1 MRSLINFESPSG
13 ARIQSHI
20 QWLVPFVFA
29 LVLFA
34 YLLIQS
40 VPSGVNGYFYLKQIK
55 YFFET
60 GQLYFQDRSLAFS
73 LPFILRYF
81 LPTDLLAYHL
91 SVGVL
96 LTAFCV
102 LQGRMA
108 LRLAH
113 CFTSN
118 SAPNST
124 AITTSLKNT
133 FLIVLLLTVLFFT
146 HPHILFFGL
155 NFYKN
160 LFAVVFVLL
169 GIDQHFVFTTTAKKK
184 SIAISILAFVVAVL
198 AHKSSLILCGAWMVA
213 AFVFHFQKQRRFLLL
228 VPVLLAV
235 LFVAFLFYFPRAS
248 AYISFLQSGFHF
260 STDYVLWLKS
270 QTRLGNFI
278 FGGYITLAVLA
289 GYLIVTFKSAST
301 PFRVYGLWMLSVL
314 LFALLPIH
322 SIGQNQLGY
331 RWLLM
336 SLGLSLPLVAAVCV
350 RYRFIGGILLGLHLG
365 QWMYAVPLHRYFL
378 DFQKHQE
385 NFQQITKFVD
395 GEDYLI
401 AHHGLEF
408 YIDYTTGLR
417 ARIFLPESKPAN
429 GEVFRIVHVP
439 FGALRWQPLRI
450 AVNQRAILRI
460 TREYFLLTEAQW
472 LDARKAAIF
481 PPESWQ
487 IPMDKNPGHVYQ

>member
-1 MRSLINFESPSG
+1 MRSFINFESPNG

-29 LVLFA
+29 LTFLA
-34 YLLIQS
+34 YLITQS

-60 GQLYFQDRSLAFS
+60 GKLYFQDRSLAFS

-108 LRLAH
+108 LRLANS
-113 CFTSN
+113 FTSN
-118 SAPNST
+118 SAPNN
-124 AITTSLKNT
+124 TSLKNT

-169 GIDQHFVFTTTAKKK
+169 GIDQHFVFTVTAKKK
-184 SIAISILAFVVAVL
+184 SLAISILAFVVAAL

-213 AFVFHFQKQRRFLLL
+213 AFVFHFQKQRRFLWL
-228 VPVLLAV
+228 VPVLLGV
-235 LFVAFLFYFPRAS
+235 LLAAFLFYFPRAS
-248 AYISFLQSGFHF
+248 AYISYLQSGFHF

-278 FGGYITLAVLA
+278 FGGYITLVVLA
-289 GYLIVTFKSAST
+289 GYLIATFNAAKT
-301 PFRVYGLWMLSVL
+301 PFRVYGVWMLCVL

-336 SLGLSLPLVAAVCV
+336 SLGLSLPLVTAVCV

-365 QWMYAVPLHRYFL
+365 QWMYAVPLYRYFL

-385 NFQQITKFVD
+385 DFQQITKFVD
-395 GEDYLI
+395 SDDYLI

-408 YIDYTTGLR
+408 FIDYTTGLR
-417 ARIFLPESKPAN
+417 ARIFLPESKPTN
-429 GEVFRIVHVP
+429 GDVFRVVHVP
-439 FGALRWQPLRI
+439 FGALRWQPMRI
-450 AVNQRAILRI
+450 AVNQRAVLRI
-460 TREYFLLTEAQW
+460 SREYFLLSETQW
-472 LDARKAAIF
+472 LESRQAVIF

-487 IPMDKNPGHVYQ
+487 NPMDKNPGHVYQ

>member
-1 MRSLINFESPSG
+1 MRSLIHIETAIG
-13 ARIQSHI
+13 HKIQRHL
-20 QWLVPFVFA
+20 QWLVPCVISLVF
-29 LVLFA
+29 FA
-34 YLLIQS
+34 YLLGQQ

-55 YFFET
+55 YFYAT

-73 LPFILRYF
+73 LPFLLRYL
-81 LPTDLLAYHL
+81 LPTDLMAYHW
-91 SVGVL
+91 SVGLL

-102 LQGRMA
+102 LQVRMA
-108 LRLAH
+108 LRL
-113 CFTSN
+113 T
-118 SAPNST
+118 ST
-124 AITTSLKNT
+124 AGSLKST
-133 FLIVLLLTVLFFT
+133 FLLVGLLTALFYT
-146 HPHILFFGL
+146 HPHLLFFAL

-160 LFAVVFVLL
+160 LFSVVFVLL
-169 GIDQHFVFTTTAKKK
+169 GIDQYFEFVATARKR
-184 SIAISILAFVVAVL
+184 SFMISVLAFAIAVL
-198 AHKSSLILCGAWMVA
+198 AHKSSLILCGVWMSA
-213 AFVFHFQKQRRFLLL
+213 GFVFHFQKQRKVLLL
-228 VPVLLAV
+228 LPVLL
-235 LFVAFLFYFPRAS
+235 LFMLGAFLFYFPKAS
-248 AYISFLQSGFHF
+248 AYLAYLKSGFHF
-260 STDYVLWLKS
+260 SAEYILWLKS

-289 GYLIVTFKSAST
+289 GYLIATFKTASQ
-301 PFRVYGLWMLSVL
+301 PFRVYAVWMFCVL

-336 SLGLSLPLVAAVCV
+336 SLGLSIPLVAAVCV

-385 NFQQITKFVD
+385 EFQQITKFVD
-395 GEDYLI
+395 SEDYLI

-408 YIDYTTGLR
+408 FIDYTTGLR
-417 ARIFLPESKPAN
+417 ARIFLPESQPVK
-429 GEVFRIVHVP
+429 GDVFRIVHVP

-450 AVNQRAILRI
+450 AVNQRALLRI

-472 LDARKAAIF
+472 LEARKAAIF

-487 IPMDKNPGHVYQ
+487 NPMDKNPGHVYQ

>member
-1 MRSLINFESPSG
+1 MRLFIHFETANG
-13 ARIQSHI
+13 ARVQRYL
-20 QWLVPFVFA
+20 QWLVPIMFSLTF
-29 LVLFA
+29 LV
-34 YLLIQS
+34 YLLTQI

-73 LPFILRYF
+73 LPFLLRYF

-91 SVGVL
+91 SVGFL

-108 LRLAH
+108 LRLANSFMSH
-113 CFTSN
+113 SAAPMTS
-118 SAPNST
+118 PLT
-124 AITTSLKNT
+124 NT

-169 GIDQHFVFTTTAKKK
+169 GIDQYFVFTATNRKRFLAM
-184 SIAISILAFVVAVL
+184 SILAFVVAVL
-198 AHKSSLILCGAWMVA
+198 AHKSSLILCGAWLA
-213 AFVFHFQKQRRFLLL
+213 AVFAFHFQKQRKVLLLLPVLFLLL
-228 VPVLLAV
+228 
-235 LFVAFLFYFPRAS
+235 FGAFLFYFPKAS
-248 AYISFLQSGFHF
+248 AYISYLKSGFHF

-289 GYLIVTFKSAST
+289 GYLIASFKTAKM
-301 PFRVYGLWMLSVL
+301 PFRVYAVWMFCVL

-350 RYRFIGGILLGLHLG
+350 RYRFVGGILLGLHLG

-378 DFQKHQE
+378 DFQRHQTDFE
-385 NFQQITKFVD
+385 QITKFVD
-395 GEDYLI
+395 SEDYLI

-417 ARIFLPESKPAN
+417 ARIFLPETKPAN
-429 GEVFRIVHVP
+429 GDVFRIVHVP

-450 AVNQRAILRI
+450 AVNQRALLRI
-460 TREYFLLTEAQW
+460 NREYFLLTETQW

-487 IPMDKNPGHVYQ
+487 NPMDKNPGHVYQ

>member
-1 MRSLINFESPSG
+1 MRSLFNLDSPTG
-13 ARIQSHI
+13 ARIQLHI
-20 QWLVPFVFA
+20 QWIVPVVFSLA
-29 LVLFA
+29 FLG
-34 YLLIQS
+34 YLLTQL
-40 VPSGVNGYFYLKQIK
+40 VPSGVNGYFYLKQVK

-73 LPFILRYF
+73 LPFLLRYF
-81 LPTDLLAYHL
+81 LPKDLIAYHL
-91 SVGVL
+91 SVAVL
-96 LTAFCV
+96 LIAFCV

-108 LRLAH
+108 LRLANS
-113 CFTSN
+113 FTSD

-160 LFAVVFVLL
+160 IFAVVFVLL
-169 GIDQHFVFTTTAKKK
+169 GIDQHFVFTVTAKKK
-184 SIAISILAFVVAVL
+184 ALAISILAFVVAVL
-198 AHKSSLILCGAWMVA
+198 AHKSSLILCGAWLVA
-213 AFVFHFQKQRRFLLL
+213 AFVFHFQKQRRFLWL
-228 VPVLLAV
+228 VPVLLGV
-235 LFVAFLFYFPRAS
+235 LIVAFLFYFPRAS
-248 AYISFLQSGFHF
+248 AYISFLKSGFHF

-278 FGGYITLAVLA
+278 FGGYITLVVLA
-289 GYLIVTFKSAST
+289 GYLIASFKAATT
-301 PFRVYGLWMLSVL
+301 PFRVYGVWMFCVL

-378 DFQKHQE
+378 DFQMHE
-385 NFQQITKFVD
+385 AEFQQITKFVD
-395 GEDYLI
+395 SEDYLI

-429 GEVFRIVHVP
+429 GDVFRIVHVP

-450 AVNQRAILRI
+450 AVNQRALLRI
-460 TREYFLLTEAQW
+460 TREYFLLTEDQW
-472 LDARKAAIF
+472 MEARKATIF

-487 IPMDKNPGHVYQ
+487 NPMDKNPGHVYH